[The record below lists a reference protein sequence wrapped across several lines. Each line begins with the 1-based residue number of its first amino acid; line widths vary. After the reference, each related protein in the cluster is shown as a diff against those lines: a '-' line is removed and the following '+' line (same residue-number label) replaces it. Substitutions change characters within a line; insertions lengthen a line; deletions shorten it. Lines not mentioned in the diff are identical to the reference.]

1 MNREV
6 CILVYSDQSSAS
18 ERLFQYIKELPY
30 DFLAI
35 SGTVLLECSKSQV
48 RESVIKMG
56 INFVPSFYVR
66 FFNETSAVYSGDRCY
81 GFINAFS
88 SAVSA
93 VQPHPKEMDQHY
105 QQHQQHQQHQ
115 HQQQPTEPELKPVA
129 REQVKDLAQAMFK
142 SREEADLA
150 QARPPSA
157 LQVVSRPMGK
167 NHTSL

>member
-18 ERLFQYIKELPY
+18 ERLFRYIKELPY

-105 QQHQQHQQHQ
+105 Q
-115 HQQQPTEPELKPVA
+115 HQQQPPTEPELKPVA

-167 NHTSL
+167 NHTSLTS